1 MTSKN
6 PENPRR
12 SSPAT
17 LWVPFVLI
25 VGALDL
31 VLVTALAVPVNVV
44 PGAMPP
50 PVLLEVAAAWGAA
63 WFLACLLL
71 FVQQQRL
78 RRTSDIR
85 SSAWGRVPVRFSTI
99 ASATMLLVG
108 YLLIVPIFF
117 TRYPGCDPRN
127 GTCSPPATWALGL
140 LSYVQDFELG
150 LLIVG
155 VGIVFLV
162 LASRSVS
169 REARENGRPGNDRAF
184 RTSA

>member
-6 PENPRR
+6 PEKRRR
-12 SSPAT
+12 SSPAA

-25 VGALDL
+25 VGALAL
-31 VLVTALAVPVNVV
+31 VLITTLALPVNII

-50 PVLLEVAAAWGAA
+50 PVLLDVAAAWSAA
-63 WFLACLLL
+63 WFLAYLLL
-71 FVQQQRL
+71 FVQQQRF
-78 RRTSDIR
+78 RRPSDIR
-85 SSAWGRVPVRFSTI
+85 SSTGGRVPVKFSTI

-108 YLLIVPIFF
+108 YLLIVPVFF

-127 GTCSPPATWALGL
+127 GTCSPPAPWTLGL
-140 LSYVQDFELG
+140 FTYLQDFELG

-162 LASRSVS
+162 LASRSLS
-169 REARENGRPGNDRAF
+169 RDARANEPPGNGEAF
-184 RTSA
+184 RMSA